1 MDVFLEGKKV
11 RLDPTRSI
19 GKGGEADIF
28 DIGGGAA
35 LKVFKPPDHPDLRG
49 NAREQEGAR
58 RRLERHQRKLRE
70 FPAGLPPHVVTPLKL
85 ATDRTGARVVG
96 YTMPIVSG
104 AEVLLRYG
112 NRGFREGRLP
122 SEALLQIFRS
132 LHETVSGI
140 HRARVVI
147 GDFNDLNIL
156 VREKEQDAYLID
168 ADSFQFGSY
177 VCEVFTARFVD
188 PLLCDPQG
196 AHLMLVKP
204 HNEQSDWY
212 AYAVMLMQSLLYVG
226 PYGGVYQPKAR
237 GKTLSPDARP
247 LKRIT
252 VFDPEVR
259 YPKPAVPYHYLP
271 DEVLDY
277 LQRVFKKDHRE
288 VFPRLL
294 LDRMRWTRCT
304 SCGVEHARSRCP
316 QCAEAAPAAIRE
328 VTRVRGKVTA
338 TRLFRTTGAIIDS
351 ALQQGK
357 LRWLY
362 QEGDSFMREGGSRI
376 PGISGHLRLRF
387 RLHNETTLVGNAD
400 QLVAIKADGSVVR
413 HAVDSS
419 ASVPI
424 FDANEHHYYW
434 SENGKLFHDAE
445 HAPQYI
451 GDVLQHQTL
460 FWVGPTFGFG
470 FYRAGRLS
478 VAFVFDVSHR
488 GLNDTVTPPV
498 INGQLIDATSVFSSQ
513 RCWFFTTVQEAGQRI
528 NRCMV
533 ISRTGGLEA
542 TAETIAGDGSWL
554 GSIRGCCASGGYLFV
569 PTDEG
574 VVRVVMNEGK
584 VEKDSEY
591 PDTEPFVDSASTL
604 HASKD
609 GIYVVSSKEITL
621 LKLSA

>member
-1 MDVFLEGKKV
+1 MDVFLDGKKV

-28 DIGGGAA
+28 DIGGGTA
-35 LKVFKPPDHPDLRG
+35 LKVFKQPDHPDFRG
-49 NAREQEGAR
+49 NLHEQEGAR

-70 FPAGLPPHVVTPLKL
+70 FPAGLPPHVVTPVKL
-85 ATDRTGARVVG
+85 ATDRTGTQVVG
-96 YTMPIVSG
+96 YAMPIVSG

-122 SEALLQIFRS
+122 SAALLQIFQS
-132 LHETVSGI
+132 LHETVCGI

-168 ADSFQFGSY
+168 TDSFQFGSY
-177 VCEVFTARFVD
+177 LCEVFTARFVD

-204 HNEQSDWY
+204 HNEHSDWY

-226 PYGGVYQPKAR
+226 PYGGVYQPKVR
-237 GKTLSPDARP
+237 GKVLSPDARP
-247 LKRIT
+247 LKRVT

-259 YPKPAVPYHYLP
+259 YPKPAVPYQYLP
-271 DEVLDY
+271 DDVLHH
-277 LQRVFKKDHRE
+277 LVQVFKKDARGA
-288 VFPRLL
+288 FPRQL

-304 SCGVEHARSRCP
+304 SCGIEHARAACP

-338 TRLFRTTGAIIDS
+338 TRLFRTTGAIIVS
-351 ALQQGK
+351 ALQEGK
-357 LRWLY
+357 LLWLY
-362 QEGDSFMREGGSRI
+362 QEGDSFIRENGSRI
-376 PGISGHLRLRF
+376 LGLSGHLRLRF
-387 RLHNETTLVGNAD
+387 RLHHGTTLAGNAD
-400 QLVAIKADGSVVR
+400 QLIAIKSDGSLVR
-413 HAVDSS
+413 HAVDAA

-451 GDVLQHQTL
+451 GDVLPHQTL

-470 FYRAGRLS
+470 FYRAGQLS
-478 VAFVFDVSHR
+478 VAFVFDALHR
-488 GLNDTVTPPV
+488 GLNDTVAAPV
-498 INGQLIDATSVFSSQ
+498 ITGQLIDATCVFSSQ

-533 ISRTGGLEA
+533 ITRTGELEA
-542 TAETIAGDGSWL
+542 TAEAVAGDGSWL
-554 GSIRGCCASGGYLFV
+554 GSIRESCASGGYLFV

-574 VVRVVMNEGK
+574 IVRVVVNERRI
-584 VEKDSEY
+584 EKDSEY

-604 HASKD
+604 HAGKD
-609 GIYVVSSKEITL
+609 GIYVVSSREIVL
-621 LKLSA
+621 LKIAA